1 LQRRVVFRGLAAAG
15 LASAVL
21 AVGLPAAS
29 GRPAAERNSCVNPDT
44 SAHWEAVFGHTT
56 SVSQAIPIQR
66 ALAVK
71 GFKGIQLEM
80 DSCDDIEL
88 EVSGVDSPAQRLAL
102 AKEADRVN
110 VPVSFESQD
119 EQKQNRPGE
128 VTAVFGTLPT
138 LKRAS
143 TLQGAIAV
151 KGWRESDIVRLS
163 LHSWR
168 VIVAHVPNGVKASF
182 ATEARRAGYRVT
194 FESG

>member
-1 LQRRVVFRGLAAAG
+1 VLAC
-15 LASAVL
+15 AVL

-44 SAHWEAVFGHTT
+44 STHWEAVFAHTT
-56 SVSQAIPIQR
+56 SASQAIPIQR

-71 GFKGIQLEM
+71 GFKGIQLEI

-88 EVSGVDSPAQRLAL
+88 AVSGADSPALRLAL
-102 AKEADRVN
+102 AKEADKVG

-119 EQKQNRPGE
+119 EQKQNRAGE

-151 KGWRESDIVRLS
+151 KGWRENDIVRLS
-163 LHSWR
+163 LHSWK
-168 VIVAHVPNGVKASF
+168 VIVAHVPAGAKTGF
-182 ATEARRAGYRVT
+182 AAEARRAGYRIT

>member
-1 LQRRVVFRGLAAAG
+1 MPV
-15 LASAVL
+15 
-21 AVGLPAAS
+21 
-29 GRPAAERNSCVNPDT
+29 
-44 SAHWEAVFGHTT
+44 
-56 SVSQAIPIQR
+56 QR

-71 GFKGIQLEM
+71 GFKGIQFEM
-80 DSCDDIEL
+80 DSCDDLEL

-102 AKEADRVN
+102 AREADRVAI
-110 VPVSFESQD
+110 PVSFESQD
-119 EQKQNRPGE
+119 EQKQNRAGE

-168 VIVAHVPNGVKASF
+168 VVVAHIPAGAKAGF
-182 ATEARRAGYRVT
+182 AAEARRAGYRVT
-194 FESG
+194 FVSG